1 LSKNSSYN
9 QIIKSTTIFGGSQIF
24 IILIGIIRTKIVAI
38 LLGAAGIGIIGI
50 YQSVIDMMRSVYS
63 LGMDTAGVKEIA
75 EADSKDDRI
84 TLYKTITRLNKWF
97 KGAALLGLV
106 SCAILS
112 YPISIWVFEDKGYT
126 LPIALLS
133 ICIFLAILSTGKS
146 VILQGMRKIPEMAK
160 SAMLG
165 SLFGLVSSVP
175 IYFIFG
181 LDGIIP
187 AFIISGLISFF
198 VVEFYYRKQSI
209 ENIKASNREAF
220 ESGLNTLKL
229 GLYIVVA
236 GLISTISMFL
246 MRGFI
251 TRNIDIEAAGL
262 FQAAWAITNVYLGL
276 ILRSMGSDFFPHLSA
291 IASDNNK
298 VKGLVNEQSYIVLVI
313 ASPIIIGMLLFS
325 DFALAVLY
333 SSEFTA
339 ANSVLC
345 WQIAGTFFKVLSWP
359 IAFIMLAKNKGL
371 LFFMTEAVYYIVYL
385 LSGYLL
391 YPHYG
396 LEAAG
401 IGYLIAYIVYLPLVF
416 IIGYRISEFNWKKSV
431 VFMTLTNIIL
441 ICAAFYIAQY
451 MEEYKLL
458 PGVIVLLASLLYA
471 YLNLR
476 RVFSLEDLKKWF
488 NRK

>member
-1 LSKNSSYN
+1 
-9 QIIKSTTIFGGSQIF
+9 
-24 IILIGIIRTKIVAI
+24 
-38 LLGAAGIGIIGI
+38 
-50 YQSVIDMMRSVYS
+50 M
-63 LGMDTAGVKEIA
+63 
-75 EADSKDDRI
+75 
-84 TLYKTITRLNKWF
+84 
-97 KGAALLGLV
+97 
-106 SCAILS
+106 
-112 YPISIWVFEDKGYT
+112 
-126 LPIALLS
+126 
-133 ICIFLAILSTGKS
+133 CIFLAILTTGKS

-160 SAMLG
+160 SAILG
-165 SLFGLVSSVP
+165 SLFGLVFSVP

-220 ESGLNTLKL
+220 KSGLNTLKL
-229 GLYIVVA
+229 GLYIVFA

-276 ILRSMGSDFFPHLSA
+276 ILRSMGSDFFPRLSA
-291 IASDNNK
+291 IASDNNR

-325 DFALAVLY
+325 DFALAALY